1 MKGMLVFKS
10 ISDAL
15 SEGFEVYD
23 DVHGDYIIVRK
34 VTSSGRAFAI
44 ALREP
49 CRC

>member
-1 MKGMLVFKS
+1 MKGMLVFRTV
-10 ISDAL
+10 SDAR

-23 DVHGDYIIVRK
+23 DLPSDYIVVSK
-34 VTSSGRAFAI
+34 TTSNGRAFAI

>member
-10 ISDAL
+10 VSDAISD
-15 SEGFEVYD
+15 GFEVYD
-23 DVHGDYIIVRK
+23 DLHGDYIIVGK
-34 VTSSGRAFAI
+34 ATSSGRAFAI